1 MRRTLALQAGP
12 ATRYTLRTQLV
23 SRRPPHDSVQ
33 GSAIGPLTGSSTSS
47 RKAPVPATS
56 QRAKTIAAM
65 LTLYVVW
72 GTTYLA
78 IKVGLD
84 AGLPPAL
91 FSALRLLSAAAIMFV
106 FARMRGARLRVKP
119 SDLRVICIVGLLLL
133 VGGQYGTM
141 LAEQYVPSGLSALVV
156 ALVPLWIALVES
168 ALPDMQRPS
177 RLGWLGLL
185 VGFSGLGILLWP
197 RLVGL
202 SAGTSELLGIG
213 IQVLAT
219 WLWTAGSV
227 YSKRNPVK
235 VDGFVVTA
243 YEMLVA
249 GAVTLVIG
257 TALGEWSA
265 FTLVPKGMAA
275 IAYLSVVGSCVAFTA
290 FIYALSHLPASK
302 VMTYAYV
309 NPVIAVFAGWF
320 AGQLGIVPP
329 EPVTAAMLLGMVVI
343 VGGVALTTAAP
354 TLPPRRPQ
362 IGPADEQRGSEPLI
376 EPEPSEV

>member
-1 MRRTLALQAGP
+1 
-12 ATRYTLRTQLV
+12 
-23 SRRPPHDSVQ
+23 
-33 GSAIGPLTGSSTSS
+33 
-47 RKAPVPATS
+47 
-56 QRAKTIAAM
+56 
-65 LTLYVVW
+65 
-72 GTTYLA
+72 
-78 IKVGLD
+78 
-84 AGLPPAL
+84 
-91 FSALRLLSAAAIMFV
+91 
-106 FARMRGARLRVKP
+106 
-119 SDLRVICIVGLLLL
+119 
-133 VGGQYGTM
+133 M

-213 IQVLAT
+213 IQILAT

-257 TALGEWSA
+257 TALGEWSS

-309 NPVIAVFAGWF
+309 NPVIAVFVGWF

-329 EPVTAAMLLGMVVI
+329 EPVTALDAPRHGRDR
-343 VGGVALTTAAP
+343 GRRRAHDRCADASSTKTADRARRRAARIGA
-354 TLPPRRPQ
+354 PRRTGTERGL
-362 IGPADEQRGSEPLI
+362 GPPSSLHIVSMLIPCETPRLMSGTRGEGGSPTGRVREEVTMTGVHLLLPFAVLAPLAGSPTDWNPAADRPRTLRDASALCSRS
-376 EPEPSEV
+376 PSVCAMVRSAAKTTGV